1 MINNTKDTHSKLVP
15 GVGRVPFP
23 AYHGDEPYIFI
34 SYAHA
39 DHEIVFPLIKEFHD
53 RGYHI
58 WYDEGIAPGNEWTAD
73 IAKALRNC
81 TLFLAMITPNSV
93 ASGNVK
99 NEINFAI
106 AKKIPFLAIHLK
118 ETVLPDDLELQ
129 IGTKQAILKHNMTQ
143 DEFVYKYTNAF
154 ARFGLTTEE
163 REDVKGPAEVEKDD
177 QTAGTSS
184 SKKPLLIAAGVIL
197 LAAIAGGAM
206 LLNKKPATETTSG
219 DSQNID
225 VTYETD
231 KDDSNSNAAEENNQ
245 EETTYT
251 FDDSNDSEGVD
262 NYLYDRKYN
271 GVNLTKYFG
280 TSDSV
285 VKVPEVIDGYPVTV
299 ISDSC
304 FEDHTEIEEVILP
317 ETVTSVRYRGFYG
330 CTKLSKI
337 NIPKT
342 LEAVGGYSFAS
353 TAVTEFNAP
362 AGFKTLE
369 YGAFHDCYKL
379 ENVVLTDAI
388 TFIDRETFSGC
399 SKLNKITIPSKDIDI
414 DIKAFDARSKNLTIC
429 GVKGSYAEKYATA
442 MEFAFEEY
450 K

>member
-1 MINNTKDTHSKLVP
+1 M
-15 GVGRVPFP
+15 
-23 AYHGDEPYIFI
+23 
-34 SYAHA
+34 
-39 DHEIVFPLIKEFHD
+39 
-53 RGYHI
+53 
-58 WYDEGIAPGNEWTAD
+58 
-73 IAKALRNC
+73 
-81 TLFLAMITPNSV
+81 
-93 ASGNVK
+93 
-99 NEINFAI
+99 
-106 AKKIPFLAIHLK
+106 
-118 ETVLPDDLELQ
+118 
-129 IGTKQAILKHNMTQ
+129 
-143 DEFVYKYTNAF
+143 
-154 ARFGLTTEE
+154 
-163 REDVKGPAEVEKDD
+163 
-177 QTAGTSS
+177 
-184 SKKPLLIAAGVIL
+184 
-197 LAAIAGGAM
+197 
-206 LLNKKPATETTSG
+206 
-219 DSQNID
+219 
-225 VTYETD
+225 
-231 KDDSNSNAAEENNQ
+231 
-245 EETTYT
+245 
-251 FDDSNDSEGVD
+251 D